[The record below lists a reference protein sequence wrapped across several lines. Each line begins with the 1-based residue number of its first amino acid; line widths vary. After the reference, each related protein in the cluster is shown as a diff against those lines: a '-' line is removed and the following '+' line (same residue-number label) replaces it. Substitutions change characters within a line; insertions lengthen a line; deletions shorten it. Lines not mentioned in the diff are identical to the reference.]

1 MHKELRVIQQSSLS
15 LKERSL
21 TLMAIEILKDLN
33 HLLSNILIL
42 ELQNTIQQNKFKN
55 MFLKMMLYFS
65 ILRIIN
71 PKIQKIVSFEDLL
84 NLAIQ

>member
-71 PKIQKIVSFEDLL
+71 PKIQKIVSLEDLL